1 MRNDV
6 LNQLSAAQVCGAGA
20 SVSTNSI
27 AKKSVAQD
35 LGIGSIH
42 RQMGLVFAPTV
53 AAAGATSWNIEL
65 IEAENGALTT
75 NVVSL
80 ALMNLAT
87 AALKPGKAFFLPLPP
102 YKMSSVKTHFG
113 ARFTAVG
120 GSGEQLTV
128 DAYFGSSDD
137 VAQYKSFPSTYNVA
151 N

>member
-6 LNQLSAAQVCGAGA
+6 LNQLSSAQVCGAG
-20 SVSTNSI
+20 STVSTNSI
-27 AKKSVAQD
+27 AKKNTAQD
-35 LGIGSIH
+35 LGIGSNPPT
-42 RQMGLVFAPTV
+42 MGLCFAPTV
-53 AAAGATSWNIEL
+53 NAAGATSWNIEL

-80 ALMNLAT
+80 AMVNLLTTELKAGKKFFL
-87 AALKPGKAFFLPLPP
+87 ALPPGK
-102 YKMSSVKTHFG
+102 MNSVKTHFG
-113 ARFTAVG
+113 ARYTAVG

-137 VAQYKSFPSTYNVA
+137 VANFKSFPSTYNVA